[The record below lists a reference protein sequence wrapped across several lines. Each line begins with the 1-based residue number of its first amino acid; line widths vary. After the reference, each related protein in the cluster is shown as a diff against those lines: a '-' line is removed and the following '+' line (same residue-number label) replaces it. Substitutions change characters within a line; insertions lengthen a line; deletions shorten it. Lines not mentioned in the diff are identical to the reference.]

1 MSNLTEIT
9 SENFQTEVLD
19 AEVPVLLEFGA
30 VWCGPCKMLEPV
42 LEEMSAEWGDQ
53 VKVVK
58 LDVDHHPDIAM
69 NYQVMSVPTMMFFK
83 NGEMLERMTGF
94 MPKGRILGKL
104 DSHL

>member
-94 MPKGRILGKL
+94 MPKARILGKL